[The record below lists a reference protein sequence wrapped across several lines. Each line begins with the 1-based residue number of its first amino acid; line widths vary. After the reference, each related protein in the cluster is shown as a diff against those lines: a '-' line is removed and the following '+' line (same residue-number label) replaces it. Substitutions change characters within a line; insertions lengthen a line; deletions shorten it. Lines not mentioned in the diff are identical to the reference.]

1 MQQTSL
7 RIELALPKQRI
18 CALIQHMFH
27 SGENILSCCL
37 VALKAYAKNFYKF
50 EKFIQA
56 LYLSSKHDHL
66 FFFAEMASRKLDINK
81 ATVDQFEQ
89 LAGIGRTKAEAIV
102 NYRRVRLLPVACNI
116 ISDF

>member
-66 FFFAEMASRKLDINK
+66 FFLQKWPVESWTSTRQPWTNLSSWLGL
-81 ATVDQFEQ
+81 VEQ
-89 LAGIGRTKAEAIV
+89 
-102 NYRRVRLLPVACNI
+102 RLRL
-116 ISDF
+116 

>member
-1 MQQTSL
+1 M
-7 RIELALPKQRI
+7 II
-18 CALIQHMFH
+18 C
-27 SGENILSCCL
+27 
-37 VALKAYAKNFYKF
+37 
-50 EKFIQA
+50 
-56 LYLSSKHDHL
+56 
-66 FFFAEMASRKLDINK
+66 FFAEMASRKLDINK